1 MQFIEDL
8 IITVP
13 SLLQLMEW
21 REEAIYMIERCVMI
35 CEDCDLK
42 TTLGKLWI
50 IEASLY
56 IQGDRFKD
64 AWACGYKA
72 LNMF

>member
-1 MQFIEDL
+1 
-8 IITVP
+8 
-13 SLLQLMEW
+13 
-21 REEAIYMIERCVMI
+21 MIERCVMI